1 MCEKGVN
8 TAQLALSVGQAA
20 DVIGVAQGSLE
31 QLHHLADHG
40 GRAEVSAL
48 IAQASVLL
56 GEAAAR
62 LEEAAT
68 ALDEGGENEGV
79 TVERM

>member
-8 TAQLALSVGQAA
+8 ASQLAFSVGQAA
-20 DVIGVAQGSLE
+20 DVVGVAQSSLE
-31 QLHHLADHG
+31 QLHHLADHA

-56 GEAAAR
+56 GEAAAK
-62 LEEAAT
+62 LEEAAE
-68 ALDEGGENEGV
+68 ALDETGGDDGV
-79 TVERM
+79 TVELM